1 MYKQVVVDAVGIYSN
16 IIFRLY
22 AYLVC
27 VYVPVFR
34 YVFSVR
40 RWHADVNKRKA
51 GTAKYM
57 ILYYSGE
64 STIVKYRGTREV
76 QRSAQLNARGV
87 QRDFARNSRSVQGR
101 VPSNSR
107 AALVLLLLLL
117 QECKRR
123 KKEDEQSRRSTYI
136 PSRHAATTTANPSIV
151 HKWPS
156 SQRNKKKYEKKQRKA
171 KAKKAAIRGV
181 KTKNPYKD
189 SKTSNIQ
196 FGVFEY

>member
-1 MYKQVVVDAVGIYSN
+1 MYKQVVVDAVGIYLN

-87 QRDFARNSRSVQGR
+87 QRDFARNSSSVCGR

-107 AALVLLLLLL
+107 AALVLLLLL

-136 PSRHAATTTANPSIV
+136 PSRHATTTTANPSIV

-156 SQRNKKKYEKKQRKA
+156 SQRNKKKSEKKQRKA
-171 KAKKAAIRGV
+171 KAKKAAIHGV